1 VTTSIARKTTP
12 PTTRRFDPGRHR
24 LDRDRGGHRYTFGT
38 LRLRAGKQARMGVGE
53 EDRLPRVRSK
63 PHDVVS
69 GRVAKG
75 RNETHAGQELRGNV
89 LLQLHRVTTS
99 RRVADAQPESAH
111 ERFPIPFSSAD
122 HRTRSAVIAGGSSC
136 GTHFLTLL
144 LPDRLGI
151 HHPPPAW
158 SPFPAD
164 IEIRSQAAGR
174 SRPTYPLN
182 SQGSSPPHVAHGWR
196 CRYGLRMMAR
206 KC

>member
-1 VTTSIARKTTP
+1 VTISIARKTTP

-24 LDRDRGGHRYTFGT
+24 LVRDRGGHRYTFGT

-69 GRVAKG
+69 GCVAKG

-111 ERFPIPFSSAD
+111 ERFPIPFSRRGSPGKEARYRRRFQLWD
-122 HRTRSAVIAGGSSC
+122 SFFDAAPARSTG
-136 GTHFLTLL
+136 
-144 LPDRLGI
+144 
-151 HHPPPAW
+151 
-158 SPFPAD
+158 
-164 IEIRSQAAGR
+164 
-174 SRPTYPLN
+174 N
-182 SQGSSPPHVAHGWR
+182 SSPSACLVSLPG
-196 CRYGLRMMAR
+196 RYRDTVSGGRQISSDVPP
-206 KC
+206 